1 MAIIVDIEEAAE
13 RLEELLD
20 RACAGEEV
28 SISVNCIPMVWL
40 RLCENLP
47 KKCLNRLFCGGS
59 DYEYKAALGLAFRP
73 VPQRRQRV
81 ELAMNSVDHQ
91 RLTLPFEL

>member
-40 RLCENLP
+40 RPCENQKSPWPL
-47 KKCLNRLFCGGS
+47 RLDRHLCSRFRWPQVEHYLQRGG
-59 DYEYKAALGLAFRP
+59 L
-73 VPQRRQRV
+73 
-81 ELAMNSVDHQ
+81 
-91 RLTLPFEL
+91 

>member
-40 RLCENLP
+40 RPCENQKSP
-47 KKCLNRLFCGGS
+47 
-59 DYEYKAALGLAFRP
+59 
-73 VPQRRQRV
+73 
-81 ELAMNSVDHQ
+81 
-91 RLTLPFEL
+91 

>member
-28 SISVNCIPMVWL
+28 SISVNGIPMVWL
-40 RLCENLP
+40 RLCENQKSP
-47 KKCLNRLFCGGS
+47 
-59 DYEYKAALGLAFRP
+59 
-73 VPQRRQRV
+73 
-81 ELAMNSVDHQ
+81 
-91 RLTLPFEL
+91 